1 MARNFENELGDVVEK
16 MEYSKRTLLDTANV
30 IHMTD
35 ATNERSLIADRIQ
48 AQNLEAAQQR
58 MRFVQDWLSAV
69 DCEEIHDGLRQ
80 RRDAYPDTATWIY
93 RNEVFELWMNK
104 KSGDSPVFWLSG
116 ILGAG
121 TRRLRSFSIRHS

>member
-1 MARNFENELGDVVEK
+1 MARTFENEFGEVVAKLENSRK
-16 MEYSKRTLLDTANV
+16 ILLDSAHV

-35 ATNERSLIADRIQ
+35 ASKQRSLIADRMQ

-58 MRFVQDWLSAV
+58 IRFVHDWLLAV
-69 DCEEIHDGLRQ
+69 DCEEVHDGLRQ

-93 RNEVFELWMNK
+93 CNGIFKSWMNGK
-104 KSGDSPVFWLSG
+104 PGDSPVFWLSG

-121 TRRLRSFSIRHS
+121 TRRV

>member
-1 MARNFENELGDVVEK
+1 MARTFEDEFGEVVAKLEN
-16 MEYSKRTLLDTANV
+16 SKKILLETANV

-35 ATNERSLIADRIQ
+35 ARNERFLIAGRIQ
-48 AQNLEAAQQR
+48 AQNFEAAQQR

-69 DCEEIHDGLRQ
+69 DCGEIHDSLKQ
-80 RRDAYPDTATWIY
+80 RRDTYPDTATWIH
-93 RNEVFELWMNK
+93 RNEIFQLWMNK

-121 TRRLRSFSIRHS
+121 TRRL

>member
-1 MARNFENELGDVVEK
+1 MARTFENEFGEVVAKLEN
-16 MEYSKRTLLDTANV
+16 SKNILLDTANV

-35 ATNERSLIADRIQ
+35 TSKTRSLIEARVQ
-48 AQNLEAAQQR
+48 AENLEAAQQR

-69 DCEEIHDGLRQ
+69 DCGEIHDSLRQ
-80 RRDAYPDTATWIY
+80 RRDAYPDTATWIH
-93 RNEVFELWMNK
+93 RNTIFQLWMNK

-121 TRRLRSFSIRHS
+121 TRRL

>member
-1 MARNFENELGDVVEK
+1 MARTFENEFGDVVAK
-16 MEYSKRTLLDTANV
+16 LDHSKRTLLDTANV

-35 ATNERSLIADRIQ
+35 ASDQRSLIVDCIQ

-58 MRFVQDWLSAV
+58 IRFVQDWLSAV
-69 DCEEIHDGLRQ
+69 DCDEVHDGLRQ

-93 RNEVFELWMNK
+93 RNETFRSWITK
-104 KSGDSPVFWLSG
+104 KPDQSPVFWLSG

-121 TRRLRSFSIRHS
+121 TRRL

>member
-1 MARNFENELGDVVEK
+1 MARTFENEFGDVVAKLEH
-16 MEYSKRTLLDTANV
+16 SKRILLDTANV

-35 ATNERSLIADRIQ
+35 ASDQRSLIADCIQ

-58 MRFVQDWLSAV
+58 TRFVHDWLSAV
-69 DCEEIHDGLRQ
+69 DCDEVHDGLRQ

-93 RNEVFELWMNK
+93 HNEIFQLWMNK
-104 KSGDSPVFWLSG
+104 KPADSPVFWLSG

-121 TRRLRSFSIRHS
+121 TRRL